1 MYWWYGNASCPV
13 WGWWWVV
20 PIIGIALCI
29 IMCLFFR
36 SRFSGGRFCCWGSAH
51 PTNLEEMKKEIR
63 ELKEEIGKIKG
74 K

>member
-29 IMCLFFR
+29 VMCMFFR
-36 SRFSGGRFCCWGSAH
+36 SRFAGGRFCCWGSTRH
-51 PTNLEEMKKEIR
+51 PDLKEMRREIR
-63 ELKEEIGKIKG
+63 ELKEEFSKIKG
-74 K
+74 T

>member
-1 MYWWYGNASCPV
+1 MYWWCGNASCPV
-13 WGWWWVV
+13 LGWWWVV

-36 SRFSGGRFCCWGSAH
+36 SRFAGGRFCCWDSAH
-51 PTNLEEMKKEIR
+51 PTDLDEMKKEIR